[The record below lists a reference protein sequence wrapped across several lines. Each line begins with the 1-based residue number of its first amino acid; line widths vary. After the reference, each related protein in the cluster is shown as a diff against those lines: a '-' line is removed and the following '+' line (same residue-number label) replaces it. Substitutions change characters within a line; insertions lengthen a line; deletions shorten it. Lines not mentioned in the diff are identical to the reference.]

1 MSSESPPLPTSE
13 PPPEPSAPEGAATG
27 APAPSHP
34 VRPRVPRRYRRQP
47 KGAAAG
53 TSWLGWL
60 ALVCA
65 PAFLLLALDQ
75 LDLRRPSQDYADA
88 AAMHRDLIERYQRD
102 AYTRPEAEAVV
113 ARLARVPAAS
123 RNYAEAQDL
132 LQRYRWEAERAAE
145 ARAETPAPVV
155 AETEPRIWKP
165 APPAASENAEPT
177 PTTSAA
183 DEVEPTLPGAD
194 EVEPTLPSEQP
205 PASGWSTIAPTRASS
220 SPAPTAGGAART
232 ISDRELASRVGLR
245 CYSATRG
252 MPTGGENARFDV
264 RLGADTQVRIGGL
277 RVRNL
282 RDLREGLH
290 RLAVSDAALADLDA
304 YLDSFSEDALSAAAL
319 APAPVS
325 YWLWVDTAKAPI
337 FVDLL
342 AEAARCQGRN
352 PTSTASNPTDFI
364 GPPSAGDD
372 AAALVLPIEGAA
384 DQSLEVRLPA
394 RRAGAAVEL
403 WLRIGDSPR
412 PVARFALPGAASAG

>member
-1 MSSESPPLPTSE
+1 MSSESSPQPASDAATPSAAAADGSPADGRPPRPPLPR
-13 PPPEPSAPEGAATG
+13 
-27 APAPSHP
+27 
-34 VRPRVPRRYRRQP
+34 RPRR
-47 KGAAAG
+47 KSK
-53 TSWLGWL
+53 TSTPGSGWLGWL

-88 AAMHRDLIERYQRD
+88 SAMHRDLLERYQRD
-102 AYTRPEAEAVV
+102 AYTRPESEAVI
-113 ARLARVPAAS
+113 ARLERVPASS

-145 ARAETPAPVV
+145 AQAAPPPEPVG
-155 AETEPRIWKP
+155 ADTEPRIWKP
-165 APPAASENAEPT
+165 APPDEHDHVGD
-177 PTTSAA
+177 SAPPE

-194 EVEPTLPSEQP
+194 EVVPTLPSGEP
-205 PASGWSTIAPTRASS
+205 PSSTWSTIAPTRATTA
-220 SPAPTAGGAART
+220 PAPGAGGAART
-232 ISDRELASRVGLR
+232 LSDRELAARVGLR

-252 MPTGGENARFDV
+252 VPTASEGARFDV
-264 RLGADTQVRIGGL
+264 RLGADTEVRIGGL

-282 RDLREGLH
+282 RDLREALH
-290 RLAVSDAALADLDA
+290 RLAGSDAALADLDS
-304 YLDSFSEDALSAAAL
+304 YLEPMSEDALSAATL

-325 YWLWVDTAKAPI
+325 YWLWVDAPKAPV

-352 PTSTASNPTDFI
+352 PATLAENPTDFI

-372 AAALVLPIEGAA
+372 AATLRLPIEGAT

-394 RRAGAAVEL
+394 RRVGSAVEL
-403 WLRIGDSPR
+403 WLRVAGAPR
-412 PVARFALPGAASAG
+412 PVARFALPSAASAR